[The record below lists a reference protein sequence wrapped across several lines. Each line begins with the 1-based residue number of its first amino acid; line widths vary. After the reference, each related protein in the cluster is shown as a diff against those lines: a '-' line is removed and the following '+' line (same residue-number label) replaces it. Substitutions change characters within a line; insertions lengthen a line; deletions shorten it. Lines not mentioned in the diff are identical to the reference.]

1 MIYLIASESN
11 QLINEEIEKINKNY
25 DNILYIDYNNSSIDE
40 ILAEAS
46 YYSMF
51 NDKKLLIIKNANFF
65 ASDKINEENSNRL
78 LNYFKEPNELTTIV
92 FTTNGKVDM
101 RKKITKE
108 LKEKYNFIQIA
119 NLKSRDIFSRIKTIF
134 NTEGYI
140 IDEETIN
147 YIISNNANNYDLI
160 YNELTKIMLYYQK
173 PCKVKYEDVI
183 NIVARSLDTN
193 NFKFVDMIVAK
204 NISEAFKL
212 YDDIKLMKI
221 EPLSLIGLLAR
232 EYRLMLFVKILKQD
246 HYSNYEICDEL
257 KLQDWQLEKFIR
269 NSMKYKIDELEERM
283 IDLANLDLNIK
294 SGKID
299 KWVGLAKFIFSVFLK
314 FNLAISLSISLP
326 RSLTKDTPTSSTIFP
341 APFGKVLLTL
351 SDSSWI
357 LDKNTYLL
365 IIDATA
371 TLKHLSS
378 ALVVKVIFF
387 TFSGALA
394 ICSKYF
400 LG

>member
-11 QLINEEIEKINKNY
+11 QLINEELKNINKDY
-25 DNILYIDYNNSSIDE
+25 DNILYIDYNNSSIEE

-51 NDKKLLIIKNANFF
+51 NDKKMVIVKNANFF
-65 ASDKINEENSNRL
+65 ASDKISEENSNRL
-78 LNYFKEPNELTTIV
+78 LNYFKEPNELTTLV

-108 LKEKYNFIQIA
+108 LKDKYNLIVIA
-119 NLKSRDIFSRIKTIF
+119 NLKPRDIFSKIKNIF
-134 NTEGYI
+134 NKEGYI
-140 IDEETIN
+140 VDDESLN
-147 YIISNNANNYDLI
+147 YIISNNANNYDLV
-160 YNELTKIMLYYQK
+160 YNELNKIMLYYQK
-173 PCKVKYEDVI
+173 PCKIKYEDVT

-257 KLQDWQLEKFIR
+257 GLQDWQAEKFIR
-269 NSMKYKIDELEERM
+269 NSMKYKIEELESRM

-299 KWVGLAKFIFSVFLK
+299 KWVGLAKFIV
-314 FNLAISLSISLP
+314 
-326 RSLTKDTPTSSTIFP
+326 
-341 APFGKVLLTL
+341 
-351 SDSSWI
+351 DS
-357 LDKNTYLL
+357 
-365 IIDATA
+365 AE
-371 TLKHLSS
+371 
-378 ALVVKVIFF
+378 
-387 TFSGALA
+387 
-394 ICSKYF
+394 
-400 LG
+400 